1 MGWTSP
7 QQLLHNRLD
16 LDSRQGAN
24 FKQQQVWPVD
34 ECFCALTLVDQFGSL
49 RYLYHQCF
57 SLLSCCQLTY
67 SFHDSMSGRRSQ
79 APRQP
84 PPSWDPH
91 LLLPVLISIGDYI
104 LLHACIIALT
114 CMVSCSFLQCLG
126 AQGMPCSRP
135 IATLTPWYPSAL
147 PGAPVEGTRLSTTPR
162 HTHLED
168 HLPSNLVFMCDI
180 FTWYPWHLESWLS
193 ASSLYYAEK
202 QRHKYCCS
210 LLLHALWGL
219 QRHGYIC
226 WQEDSLLCLV
236 LVFLLLFIPWIATSE
251 PQKWKT
257 GVLELL
263 QLEQNKYL
271 VVTAACL
278 CHINM

>member
-1 MGWTSP
+1 M
-7 QQLLHNRLD
+7 
-16 LDSRQGAN
+16 
-24 FKQQQVWPVD
+24 D

-147 PGAPVEGTRLSTTPR
+147 PGSPVEGTKLSTTPR
-162 HTHLED
+162 HTLLED
-168 HLPSNLVFMCDI
+168 HLPSNLIFMCDI

-210 LLLHALWGL
+210 LLLHAVWGL

-226 WQEDSLLCLV
+226 
-236 LVFLLLFIPWIATSE
+236 
-251 PQKWKT
+251 
-257 GVLELL
+257 
-263 QLEQNKYL
+263 
-271 VVTAACL
+271 
-278 CHINM
+278 

>member
-202 QRHKYCCS
+202 QRQILLQSLAACS
-210 LLLHALWGL
+210 VGFTETWVHLLTRRFAALFGL
-219 QRHGYIC
+219 GVSVVVY
-226 WQEDSLLCLV
+226 SLNSNQWTSEV
-236 LVFLLLFIPWIATSE
+236 TDRRIGATSVRAE
-251 PQKWKT
+251 
-257 GVLELL
+257 
-263 QLEQNKYL
+263 
-271 VVTAACL
+271 
-278 CHINM
+278 